1 MADTARQATANAARQ
16 QNRSSL
22 PSGPHPSRKDHPAT
36 IRQHQAGPPR
46 RAQGRYETL
55 LGQEKALQEE
65 LAAQAQEIK
74 TIDGTI
80 RTAAK
85 QARDYFHESLTTS
98 EFPQRES
105 VLAEV
110 LQPEKFPGLE
120 GIRNLLSL
128 FVDELQASGAVAR
141 RTGEFIGTDGRDMT
155 GDLLRIGTFTMAFRT
170 PEDQFGFLRPNSDGS
185 KLVAVQGD
193 PGWHLSSLMADFF
206 DGDNKV
212 FPVDISNGAA
222 FTRLAQEQKGV
233 YEWLSAGGLLVWPII
248 LVGIAA
254 LALVVERFYSLSRIR
269 GNSDRNMG
277 VILDMVTQGQW
288 KECRDFCRKQST
300 YPTCRIIG
308 HTLQYLGNTREII
321 ENAFQEGLL
330 KELPMLERF
339 LPTLNVLAAVAP
351 LLGLLGT
358 VTGMINTFQIIT
370 VYGTGDPRMMSG
382 GISEALV
389 TTQLGLAV
397 AVPIMIL
404 HHILER
410 RVDKIIADME
420 EKGTGFAVALMK
432 LGKIKTRRNSMQ
444 LHDLFHRMADYFQAG
459 GDIMVPLLALS
470 LMMWTLAI
478 VKSIRFLRERRKEA
492 TPRQCL
498 DLFQGESS
506 VCKAGSPNGNGT
518 YFPNTWPNA
527 ATTRN

>member
-1 MADTARQATANAARQ
+1 MKSFIMTCVTLILVASPVFAQEWQQVAQQVTAVAGQAQENARETRAIIKRERVEISKEK
-16 QNRSSL
+16 NSL
-22 PSGPHPSRKDHPAT
+22 KHAIASKQKTFDALK
-36 IRQHQAGPPR
+36 IQ
-46 RAQGRYETL
+46 YEDLLEREKTL
-55 LGQEKALQEE
+55 NEE
-65 LAAQAQEIK
+65 LASQAHELK

-85 QARDYFHESLTTS
+85 QARDAFHESLTTP
-98 EFPQRES
+98 EFPERET

-110 LQPEKFPGLE
+110 LQPEKFPGLK
-120 GIRNLLSL
+120 GIQSLLQL
-128 FVDELQASGAVAR
+128 YLGELQASGAVVR
-141 RTGEFIGTDGRDMT
+141 REGNFIGADGTDIT
-155 GDLLRIGTFTMAFRT
+155 GVLVRIGTFTMAYRL
-170 PEDQFGFLRPNSDGS
+170 PDGSLGFLRPESDGRR
-185 KLVAVQGD
+185 LVAVQGD
-193 PGWHLSSLMADFF
+193 LGWKISGVMNDYF
-206 DGDNKV
+206 DGESDV

-222 FTRLAQEQKGV
+222 LARLAQEQKGV
-233 YEWLSAGGLLVWPII
+233 YEWLSAGGLLVWLII
-248 LVGIAA
+248 LVGMI
-254 LALVVERFYSLSRIR
+254 ALVLVGERFYSLSRIR
-269 GNSDRNMG
+269 GNSDRNMA
-277 VILDMVTQGQW
+277 VILKMVNSGQW
-288 KECRDFCRKQST
+288 NECLQFCREQSH

-308 HTLQYLGNTREII
+308 HTLKYVGNTREII

-410 RVDKIIADME
+410 RVDRIIGDME

-432 LGKIKTRRNSMQ
+432 LGKIKTREEF
-444 LHDLFHRMADYFQAG
+444 D
-459 GDIMVPLLALS
+459 
-470 LMMWTLAI
+470 
-478 VKSIRFLRERRKEA
+478 
-492 TPRQCL
+492 
-498 DLFQGESS
+498 
-506 VCKAGSPNGNGT
+506 
-518 YFPNTWPNA
+518 A
-527 ATTRN
+527 AA

>member
-1 MADTARQATANAARQ
+1 MKRYIFSLLFLLALFALPASASAENWPKAAQQVVAVANQAKGNARETKAIVKREKIAVLGEKRALQKAIDSKQKRFN
-16 QNRSSL
+16 SL
-22 PSGPHPSRKDHPAT
+22 KE
-36 IRQHQAGPPR
+36 Q
-46 RAQGRYETL
+46 YEKL
-55 LGQEKALQEE
+55 LAQEKQLQEE
-65 LAAQAQEIK
+65 LATQAHELK

-80 RTAAK
+80 RTSAK
-85 QARDYFHESLTTS
+85 QARDYFHESLTTP
-98 EFPQRES
+98 EFPEREAI
-105 VLAEV
+105 LAEI
-110 LQPEKFPGLE
+110 LEPEKFPGLV
-120 GIRNLLSL
+120 GIQNLLNL
-128 FVDELQASGAVAR
+128 YLDELQTSGKVHR
-141 RTGEFIGTDGRDMT
+141 RTGPFIGADGTDKT
-155 GDLLRIGTFTMAFRT
+155 GTLLRVGTFTAAYRL
-170 PEDQFGFLRPNSDGS
+170 DDGSLGFLRPGSDGS

-193 PGWHLSSLMADFF
+193 PGWKLSGMMDDYF
-206 DGDNKV
+206 DNGSPV

-248 LVGIAA
+248 LVGVAA
-254 LALVVERFYSLSRIR
+254 LFLVVERFYSLSRIR
-269 GNSDRNMG
+269 GNSDRNMKL
-277 VILDMVTQGQW
+277 ILDMVYSGKW
-288 KECRDFCRKQST
+288 KECHTFCKEQSQ

-308 HTLQYLGNTREII
+308 HTLKHLGSTREII

-404 HHILER
+404 HHVLER
-410 RVDKIIADME
+410 RVDKIIGDME

-432 LGKIKTRRNSMQ
+432 QGKIK
-444 LHDLFHRMADYFQAG
+444 
-459 GDIMVPLLALS
+459 
-470 LMMWTLAI
+470 
-478 VKSIRFLRERRKEA
+478 KRE
-492 TPRQCL
+492 
-498 DLFQGESS
+498 ESDVAS
-506 VCKAGSPNGNGT
+506 
-518 YFPNTWPNA
+518 
-527 ATTRN
+527 

>member
-1 MADTARQATANAARQ
+1 MRTLILTFFIIAALAVPVCAQQWQQVAQQVTATASQAREDARQTERLII
-16 QNRSSL
+16 RE
-22 PSGPHPSRKDHPAT
+22 RKGIMAEKGTLQKSIAVKQKRFDVLKV
-36 IRQHQAGPPR
+36 Q
-46 RAQGRYETL
+46 YENL
-55 LGQEKALQEE
+55 LEQEKVLQDE
-65 LAAQAQEIK
+65 LAAQAHEVK

-85 QARDYFHESLTTS
+85 QARDYFHESLTTP
-98 EFPQRES
+98 EFPERES

-120 GIRNLLSL
+120 GIQNLLAL
-128 FVDELQASGAVAR
+128 LVDELGVSGAVVR
-141 RTGEFIGTDGRDMT
+141 RTGNFIGVDGRDKT
-155 GDLLRIGTFTMAFRT
+155 GDLLRVGAFTMAYRL
-170 PEDQFGFLRPNSDGS
+170 PDGSLGFLRPGSDGS

-193 PGWHLSSLMADFF
+193 PGWKLSSLMSDYY
-206 DGDNKV
+206 DGKSSI

-222 FTRLAQEQKGV
+222 FTRLAQGQKGI
-233 YEWLSAGGLLVWPII
+233 YEWLSAGGLLVWPIL
-248 LVGIAA
+248 LVGVFAFV
-254 LALVVERFYSLSRIR
+254 LVVERFYSLSRIR
-269 GNSDRNMG
+269 GNSDRNMAA
-277 VILDMVTQGQW
+277 ILDMVSKGQW
-288 KECRDFCRKQST
+288 KECRQFCRNQPN

-308 HTLQYLGNTREII
+308 HTLKYIGNTREII

-330 KELPMLERF
+330 RELPMLERF

-370 VYGTGDPRMMSG
+370 IYGTGDPRMMSG

-410 RVDKIIADME
+410 RVDKIIGDME

-432 LGKIKTRRNSMQ
+432 IGKMK
-444 LHDLFHRMADYFQAG
+444 
-459 GDIMVPLLALS
+459 
-470 LMMWTLAI
+470 
-478 VKSIRFLRERRKEA
+478 KREE
-492 TPRQCL
+492 L
-498 DLFQGESS
+498 D
-506 VCKAGSPNGNGT
+506 
-518 YFPNTWPNA
+518 A
-527 ATTRN
+527 AA

>member
-1 MADTARQATANAARQ
+1 MKLYILPLLALLLIPSAATAEDWPKAAQQVAQVAARSQ
-16 QNRSSL
+16 QNAQETKAIIQREKKEVLGEKKALKSSI
-22 PSGPHPSRKDHPAT
+22 DT
-36 IRQHQAGPPR
+36 RQKKFDGLK
-46 RAQGRYETL
+46 AQYDAL
-55 LGQEKALQEE
+55 LKKEKELQEE
-65 LAAQAQEIK
+65 LAQYAHELK

-80 RTAAK
+80 RTSAK
-85 QARDYFHESLTTS
+85 QARDYFHESLTTP
-98 EFPQRES
+98 EFPEREG
-105 VLAEV
+105 VLTEI

-120 GIRNLLSL
+120 GIQNLLTL
-128 FVDELQASGAVAR
+128 YLDELQTSGKVIR
-141 RTGEFIGTDGRDMT
+141 RTGPIIGVDGMDKT
-155 GDLLRIGTFTMAFRT
+155 GKLLRVGTFTAAYRL
-170 PEDQFGFLRPNSDGS
+170 DDGSLGFLRPGSDGS

-193 PGWHLSSLMADFF
+193 PGWKLSGIMNDFF
-206 DGDNKV
+206 DSKDTI

-254 LALVVERFYSLSRIR
+254 LFLVVERFYSLSRIR
-269 GNSDRNMG
+269 GNSDRNMQT
-277 VILDMVTQGQW
+277 ILKMVSDGKW
-288 KECRDFCRKQST
+288 EECREFCKEQSH

-308 HTLQYLGNTREII
+308 HTLKHLGGTREII

-404 HHILER
+404 HHMLER
-410 RVDKIIADME
+410 RVDKIIGDME

-432 LGKIKTRRNSMQ
+432 KGKIRTR
-444 LHDLFHRMADYFQAG
+444 
-459 GDIMVPLLALS
+459 
-470 LMMWTLAI
+470 
-478 VKSIRFLRERRKEA
+478 EE
-492 TPRQCL
+492 L
-498 DLFQGESS
+498 D
-506 VCKAGSPNGNGT
+506 V
-518 YFPNTWPNA
+518 A
-527 ATTRN
+527 A

>member
-1 MADTARQATANAARQ
+1 MRTLIVTYFFVLALSMPAYAQQWQQVAQQVTTVAGTVQENVRQTESIIAQERREISAEKNALQDSIDVRQ
-16 QNRSSL
+16 KEFSTL
-22 PSGPHPSRKDHPAT
+22 K
-36 IRQHQAGPPR
+36 
-46 RAQGRYETL
+46 AQYDAL
-55 LGQEKALQEE
+55 LQQEKVLQEE
-65 LAAQAQEIK
+65 LAEQAHELK

-85 QARDYFHESLTTS
+85 QARDYFHESLTTP
-98 EFPQRES
+98 EFPQRET

-120 GIRNLLSL
+120 GIQNLLTL
-128 FVDELQASGAVAR
+128 LLEELQVSGTVAR
-141 RTGEFIGTDGRDMT
+141 RTGSFIGTDGKDKT
-155 GDLLRIGTFTMAFRT
+155 GDLLRIGSFTMAYRL
-170 PEDQFGFLRPNSDGS
+170 PDGSLGFLRPGNDAST
-185 KLVAVQGD
+185 LVAVQGA
-193 PGWHLSSLMADFF
+193 PGWKLSGLMREYFE
-206 DGDNKV
+206 GKGTV

-222 FTRLAQEQKGV
+222 FTRLAQDQKGI

-254 LALVVERFYSLSRIR
+254 LVLVVERFYSLSKIR
-269 GNSDRNMG
+269 GNSDRNMAT
-277 VILDMVTQGQW
+277 ILGMVDNGKW
-288 KECRDFCRKQST
+288 KECRQFCREQSM

-308 HTLQYLGNTREII
+308 HTLKYLGNTREII

-410 RVDKIIADME
+410 RVDKIIGDME

-432 LGKIKTRRNSMQ
+432 LGKIKTR
-444 LHDLFHRMADYFQAG
+444 
-459 GDIMVPLLALS
+459 
-470 LMMWTLAI
+470 
-478 VKSIRFLRERRKEA
+478 EE
-492 TPRQCL
+492 L
-498 DLFQGESS
+498 D
-506 VCKAGSPNGNGT
+506 
-518 YFPNTWPNA
+518 A
-527 ATTRN
+527 AA